1 MARQT
6 WKERMEDK
14 QDGMIQTLM
23 AFHERMAQE
32 SRESAERHE
41 KMMREADARHSE
53 IMARVA
59 RLNGKDHS

>member
-1 MARQT
+1 
-6 WKERMEDK
+6 MEDK